1 MFQTASTTALG
12 NHAKIGRVSS
22 KAHNHFSDF
31 RELIGGY
38 WIGKRHFMDDT
49 IPFHRQSLTKPIK
62 YPLCHQGADLIWGG
76 DGVVNGDIPS
86 GPLPACVRIIA
97 AADIGNRLE
106 IILKHI

>member
-1 MFQTASTTALG
+1 
-12 NHAKIGRVSS
+12 
-22 KAHNHFSDF
+22 
-31 RELIGGY
+31 
-38 WIGKRHFMDDT
+38 MDDT